1 MSWYDD
7 VLITKMTHDAVLS
20 GRVPT
25 KGLARQLGKPY
36 STLMRELNPFDTHAK
51 LGADTLF
58 DIMRLT
64 GEVDVLRHMAREMG
78 FDLVR
83 AEGAG
88 SMADS
93 AQGREAAPAA

>member
-7 VLITKMTHDAVLS
+7 VLITKMIHDTVV
-20 GRVPT
+20 GGNVPT
-25 KGLARQLGKPY
+25 KELARQLGKPY

-58 DIMRLT
+58 DIMRIT

-78 FDLVR
+78 FELVR
-83 AEGAG
+83 TENTGHMSKATV
-88 SMADS
+88 
-93 AQGREAAPAA
+93 GREAVPAA